1 MQKMMILLEILTLK
15 NISAK
20 PCHVMTQSLHESKI
34 ELWST
39 CRSEKLNLI
48 NVFIHNE
55 FREKY
60 KVSHLY
66 VIDYM
71 I

>member
-39 CRSEKLNLI
+39 CRSEK
-48 NVFIHNE
+48 
-55 FREKY
+55 
-60 KVSHLY
+60 VSHLY